1 MAQSTL
7 ALLGGEPVRS
17 KPFPAWPMHDAREE
31 SLLLDTLRSGKWFR
45 YTGNKVKQFEEAFTK
60 RHDAKYGL
68 AMSSGTT
75 SLEASFCALDLQP
88 GDEVLVPSYTFVATA
103 TSIVIS
109 GATPR
114 FVDVCPETLNI
125 DLQHAEEC
133 VSPRTRAIVVVHFA
147 GLPCNMDEVKA
158 FADRHNLYVVEDAAH
173 AHGARWDGK
182 GVGSHGHISA
192 FSFQASKN
200 MTSGEGG
207 IVLTDDEHLLSRAFS
222 RHTYGQRPGHP
233 WYSHHVVSTNL
244 RMTEWQ
250 GAILLAQFERLDE
263 QNRIRRQNA
272 LLLDEAISAMPG
284 LTPIKSDDPRAA
296 DRAYHLYAFRY
307 APGVEG
313 LSRERFVEALQA
325 EGVPCTIGYPI
336 PLYKQPLFQHVKH
349 PEDLPPYNELELPQV
364 TRLCNEVV
372 WLTQNLLLGDA
383 EDTRDI
389 IRAIEKVL
397 TNADKLAQKV
407 S

>member
-1 MAQSTL
+1 MDHSTP
-7 ALLGGEPVRS
+7 ALLGGRPVRT
-17 KPFPAWPMHDAREE
+17 KPFPSWPVFDAREE
-31 SLLLDTLRSGKWFR
+31 RLLLDTLHSGKWFR
-45 YTGNKVKQFEEAFTK
+45 FHGDKVRQFEQAFAK

-68 AMSSGTT
+68 AVSSGTT
-75 SLEASFCALDLQP
+75 ALEASICALNLEP
-88 GDEVLVPSYTFVATA
+88 GAEVLVPSYTFVATA
-103 TSIVIS
+103 SSVVVS

-125 DLQHAEEC
+125 DLKHAEQC

-158 FADRHNLYVVEDAAH
+158 FAAKHNLYVVEDAAH

-182 GVGSHGHISA
+182 GVGSHGHIGA

-200 MTSGEGG
+200 MTAGEGG
-207 IVLTDDEHLLSRAFS
+207 IILTDDEKLMERAFS
-222 RHTYGQRPGHP
+222 RHTYGQRPGFP

-250 GAILLAQFERLDE
+250 GSVLLAQLERLDE
-263 QNRIRRQNA
+263 HMRIRRQNA
-272 LLLDEAISAMPG
+272 LLLDEAIARMPG
-284 LTPIKSDDPRAA
+284 LAPVKPDDPRAA
-296 DRAYHLYAFRY
+296 DRAYHLYPFRY
-307 APGVEG
+307 APGVAG
-313 LSRERFVEALQA
+313 LSRERFAEALQA
-325 EGVPCTIGYPI
+325 EGIPCSLGYPV
-336 PLYKQPLFQHVKH
+336 PLYKQPMFRHVQH
-349 PEDLPPYNELELPQV
+349 PPDLPPYHELELPNV
-364 TRLCNEVV
+364 TRLCNEVI
-372 WLTQNLLLGDA
+372 WLTQNLLLGTE

-397 TNADKLAQKV
+397 ANADKLAQKA